1 MRRVTIVSGS
11 ASGIGLLIWF
21 MFSNNIEVLGTI
33 SGWLYNFMD
42 ITTPKT
48 FIITVISTWFTYIIV
63 KSFIQADR
71 INKKKQENNNQ

>member
-11 ASGIGLLIWF
+11 ASGMGLLFWF
-21 MFSNNIEVLGTI
+21 LFSNNIDFLGTI

-42 ITTPKT
+42 ATTPKT
-48 FIITVISTWFTYIIV
+48 FVITVISTWITYIIV

-71 INKKKQENNNQ
+71 INKKKKENQN